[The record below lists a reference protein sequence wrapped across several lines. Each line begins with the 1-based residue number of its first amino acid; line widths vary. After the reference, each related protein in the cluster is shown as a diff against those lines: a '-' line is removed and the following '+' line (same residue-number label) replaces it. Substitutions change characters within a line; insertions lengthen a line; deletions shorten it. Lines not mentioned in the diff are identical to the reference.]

1 MSKSVKHF
9 DEKFYTNDYDQE
21 MLDFIKRNYDWD
33 SVQSTIPN
41 PSGLYY
47 SNKDDDFCLLS
58 HVPDCKHL
66 TKQQFKE
73 KIGMT
78 NKTTFTKDDLV
89 AGKHVVECRNGN
101 RYVLVTQDVLLG
113 LDSAG
118 WNTIDEFEEN
128 LTYKYNDCWDIMK
141 VYGVI
146 QKNLH
151 TYEHLPIV
159 WERTEKSAAQL
170 QYEECQA
177 KMDELQEKM
186 KELQAQLSHT
196 KGS

>member
-1 MSKSVKHF
+1 MNKYVKHF
-9 DEKFYTNDYDQE
+9 DEQFYTDDFDQE
-21 MLDFIKRNYDWD
+21 ILDFIEENYDVLK
-33 SVQSTIPN
+33 SVCYPFSLSSCNNNYIRCTHQSKFIVTCFKC
-41 PSGLYY
+41 GAY
-47 SNKDDDFCLLS
+47 
-58 HVPDCKHL
+58 L

-73 KIGMT
+73 KIGMV
-78 NKTTFTKDDLV
+78 NKSTFTKDDLV

-101 RYVLVTQDVLLG
+101 RYVLVDKDVLLG
-113 LDSAG
+113 LDSTG

-128 LTYKYNDCWDIMK
+128 LAYKDNDCWDIMK

-159 WERTEKSAAQL
+159 WERTEKSQAQL

-177 KMDELQEKM
+177 KM
-186 KELQAQLSHT
+186 KELQTQLD
-196 KGS
+196 KLEPQIK